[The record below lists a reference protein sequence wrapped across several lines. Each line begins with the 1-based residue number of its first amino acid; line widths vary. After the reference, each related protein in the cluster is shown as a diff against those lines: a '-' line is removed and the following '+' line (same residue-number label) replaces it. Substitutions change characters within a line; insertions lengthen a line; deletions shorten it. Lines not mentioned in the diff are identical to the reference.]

1 MIDSPWFRCKACDK
15 EIAPHKVKIAGET
28 DDEVFEV
35 WENLCPECRA
45 KVPTWN
51 KVTGQWNNDSS
62 SIRFTHSSTGDSLG
76 ELLQQ
81 LHNGGSSGGSFNSE
95 SRD

>member
-15 EIAPHKVKIAGET
+15 ELQPHKVKVLCE
-28 DDEVFEV
+28 DEEVIEV

-45 KVPTWN
+45 KVPNWN
-51 KVTGQWNNDSS
+51 RNTEQWNNDSS
-62 SIRFTHSSTGDSLG
+62 SIRFTHSSMGDSLG
-76 ELLQQ
+76 ELLHS

-95 SRD
+95 CRD